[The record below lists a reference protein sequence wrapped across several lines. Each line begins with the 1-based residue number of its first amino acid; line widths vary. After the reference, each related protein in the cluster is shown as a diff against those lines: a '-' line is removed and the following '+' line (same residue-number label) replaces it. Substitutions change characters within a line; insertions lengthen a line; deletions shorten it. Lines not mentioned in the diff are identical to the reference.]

1 MKLFALETDMDR
13 LTRSL
18 LSADEDIIIRVHIH
32 GFVFFMKVLQS
43 LFIGI
48 PFIIIGYLTWLSGVA
63 LSWVIPVVLLV
74 WFLTIIW
81 PLVTSFIDWHFD
93 VVMVTT
99 EKLVVIN
106 QSSIFHA
113 EIRQMNLDNIATVN
127 ASTQMWNIFPF
138 GILCFDLKEGTGT
151 RFCLRYIPHAARI
164 STIISDAVTLFQR
177 RRAMMIE
184 NAKAQAQA
192 ADNKPT

>member
-1 MKLFALETDMDR
+1 MKIFALETDMDK

-32 GFVFFMKVLQS
+32 GFVFFMKFMQS
-43 LFIGI
+43 LLIGI
-48 PFIIIGYLTWLSGVA
+48 PIIIVGYFTWIAGVS
-63 LSWVIPVVLLV
+63 LGYVIPGVLIA
-74 WFLTIIW
+74 WFLVVIW
-81 PLVTSFIDWHFD
+81 PLVTSFIDWQFD

-106 QSSIFHA
+106 QSSIFHS

-151 RFCLRYIPHAARI
+151 RFCLRFIPHAARI
-164 STIISDAVTLFQR
+164 STIISDAVTIFQR
-177 RRAMMIE
+177 RRAMMAE
-184 NAKAQAQA
+184 NARMQA
-192 ADNKPT
+192 AAAPAPQQ